1 MEVSSWENHLF
12 LWAMASMAMLNNQ
25 RLYEYCIIL
34 RYLSSA
40 KCMFIQCKR
49 SMSRHSDWKGN
60 SFWKLID
67 PLQLAMTWHTGTWN
81 SPWCLTQKF
90 STHPDCQWLGF
101 AKIRWSSLSLLSNTQ
116 TTIRVNAP
124 FFRQIQIYPNIS
136 KYHIKLVI
144 CISIITSLM
153 IWSGIFHDIPC
164 IS

>member
-67 PLQLAMTWHTGTWN
+67 PLQLAMTWHHRNLKFTLMFDPEIFYPSWLSVTWVCKN
-81 SPWCLTQKF
+81 QVIITFPIIQY
-90 STHPDCQWLGF
+90 
-101 AKIRWSSLSLLSNTQ
+101 SNNNPRKHSIFQ
-116 TTIRVNAP
+116 TDP
-124 FFRQIQIYPNIS
+124 KYIQIYPNI
-136 KYHIKLVI
+136 
-144 CISIITSLM
+144 ISSWLYAYQL
-153 IWSGIFHDIPC
+153 
-164 IS
+164 